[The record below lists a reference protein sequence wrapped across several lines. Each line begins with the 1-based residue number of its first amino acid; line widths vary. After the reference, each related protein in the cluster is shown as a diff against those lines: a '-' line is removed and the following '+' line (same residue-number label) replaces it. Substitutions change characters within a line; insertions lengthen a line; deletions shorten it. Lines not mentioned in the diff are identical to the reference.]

1 MKRTLFATTVFA
13 LVGACVMMAVTR
25 ASANEKKPVRIAYVG
40 FAADNTFTIASL
52 NGMKAA
58 AKEEGGNITID
69 FFDGAF
75 DPNKQFNEV
84 EDAVAAHRYDVI
96 AISPMGYQSIVPAEK
111 EAIAAGIKFGALEY
125 PLGPDPTISTRFQV
139 KGQTTFVGYNI
150 RKIGVAVGN
159 ATVDA
164 CARFNPCNVVFLVG
178 SREAAQELPKMKA
191 FDEVMRKHPSIH
203 VVATGDMGW
212 DRAKGLAVMQDIL
225 QAHSNVNVV
234 TCLAD
239 QASVGV
245 ELALKGAGLK
255 VGGTDG
261 VQIIG
266 LGATKT
272 ALAAIRAGRWYGTFV
287 ELPWEEGYLTA
298 KNLIRAARGEKY
310 TPIIDLETLSPVGA
324 PVATKKLLDE
334 HPKFVGRWDG

>member
-1 MKRTLFATTVFA
+1 MKRMLFAASALA
-13 LVGACVMMAVTR
+13 LVGACVAMGIH
-25 ASANEKKPVRIAYVG
+25 SATAEDKKPVRIAYIG

-52 NGMKAA
+52 EGMKQA
-58 AKEEGGNITID
+58 AKEEGGDITIE
-69 FFDGAF
+69 FIDGAF

-84 EDAVAAHRYDVI
+84 QDATAAHRFDAI
-96 AISPMGYQSIVPAEK
+96 TISPMGYQSIVPAEE
-111 EAIAAGIKFGALEY
+111 EAIAAGIKFGDLEY
-125 PLGPDPTISTRFQV
+125 PLGPDPTISDRFQV
-139 KGQTTFVGYNI
+139 KGQTTFVGFNVY
-150 RKIGVAVGN
+150 KIGLAVAD
-159 ATVDA
+159 ATVAA
-164 CARFNPCNVVFLVG
+164 CAKFNPCNVVFLVG

-191 FDEVMRKHPSIH
+191 FNEVIGKHPSIK

-212 DRAKGLAVMQDIL
+212 DRAKGLAVMQDIV
-225 QAHSNVNVV
+225 QAHPEVNVV

-239 QASVGV
+239 QAAVGV

-272 ALAAIRAGRWYGTFV
+272 ALEAIRAGRWYGTFV

-298 KNLIRAARGEKY
+298 KNIIKAVRGEKY
-310 TPIIDLETLSPVGA
+310 TPIIDLENLSPVGA
-324 PVATKKLLDE
+324 PVATKELLDK
-334 HPKFVGRWDG
+334 HPEFVGKWDG